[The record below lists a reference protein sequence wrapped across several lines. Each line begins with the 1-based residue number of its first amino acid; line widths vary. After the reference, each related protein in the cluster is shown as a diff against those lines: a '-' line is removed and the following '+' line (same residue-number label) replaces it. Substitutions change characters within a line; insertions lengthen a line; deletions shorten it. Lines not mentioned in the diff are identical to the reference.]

1 MIFILTMLLTF
12 AAGALGAYESRLIA
26 RRRERDPFRTGL
38 EPEYGDLQESQWWD
52 MVVTSAELA
61 RK

>member
-1 MIFILTMLLTF
+1 MIFILAMLLTF
-12 AAGALGAYESRLIA
+12 AAGALGAYESRLMA
-26 RRRERDPFRTGL
+26 RRREREPFRTGL
-38 EPEYGDLQESQWWD
+38 EPEFGQLAERDWWD